1 MRLAT
6 LGNFLVTMESGD
18 SLIESLIMSVHVFIC
33 FTTLYNISRVK
44 LFDYLLFTVLPCL
57 EVIDI
62 IGNMDFENSEIKT
75 DDILDLNDLSRI
87 TTAGITLYIRLGN
100 MQCLNG

>member
-1 MRLAT
+1 M
-6 LGNFLVTMESGD
+6 
-18 SLIESLIMSVHVFIC
+18 FILFFC
-33 FTTLYNISRVK
+33 FTAFDNISRVK

-57 EVIDI
+57 EVIDN